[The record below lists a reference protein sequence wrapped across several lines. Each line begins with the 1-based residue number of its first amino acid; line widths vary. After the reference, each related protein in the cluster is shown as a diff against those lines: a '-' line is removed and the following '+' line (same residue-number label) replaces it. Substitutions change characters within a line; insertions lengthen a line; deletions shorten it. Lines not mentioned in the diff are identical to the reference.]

1 MLYLHRPDVQMKTAI
16 RCMKFQLVLN
26 RRHVLALKLFL
37 LLLLEFAKL
46 QMFCSFE
53 MENGLVF

>member
-1 MLYLHRPDVQMKTAI
+1 MKTTI
-16 RCMKFQLVLN
+16 QCMKFQLVLN
-26 RRHVLALKLFL
+26 RRHLLALKLFL

-46 QMFCSFE
+46 QMFCSLQ